1 VDPALLIEPLGSMDM
16 MPSKTILSK
25 RPNTIS
31 SKIISKKFTKIPA
44 KISEILNKKNLQT
57 LMMTKKIPEELSK
70 TSKPIFKKKSQVQL
84 LKQKRS
90 IRKPLMSFL
99 D

>member
-1 VDPALLIEPLGSMDM
+1 MLIEPLDSTDM
-16 MPSKTILSK
+16 MPSKTTLSK

-31 SKIISKKFTKIPA
+31 SKTISKKFTKIPA
-44 KISEILNKKNLQT
+44 KISEILNKKNFPKS
-57 LMMTKKIPEELSK
+57 MTIKKMPDELSK
-70 TSKPIFKKKSQVQL
+70 TSKPIFKKESQAQL
-84 LKQKRS
+84 LKPKRS